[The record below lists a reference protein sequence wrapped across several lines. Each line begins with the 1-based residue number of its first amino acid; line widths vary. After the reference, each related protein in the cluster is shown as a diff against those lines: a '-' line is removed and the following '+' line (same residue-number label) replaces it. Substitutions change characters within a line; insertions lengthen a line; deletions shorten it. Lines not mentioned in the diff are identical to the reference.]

1 MCVQLINIHLLSKFS
16 SETIS
21 YCMKQS
27 PIHYFSLTQAEA
39 KLFHYINQF
48 HSNGYLANY
57 KKLDYSRLDSA
68 YITPFIPFV
77 HFYQFISSTS
87 QSIQNNAFC
96 FSSKYNKTILG
107 KDIFFKKEHF
117 CPSEQ

>member
-1 MCVQLINIHLLSKFS
+1 
-16 SETIS
+16 
-21 YCMKQS
+21 MKQS

>member
-1 MCVQLINIHLLSKFS
+1 
-16 SETIS
+16 
-21 YCMKQS
+21 MKQS

-77 HFYQFISSTS
+77 HFYQFVSLNS
-87 QSIQNNAFC
+87 QSIQNNGSWI
-96 FSSKYNKTILG
+96 SSKYIKPHIG
-107 KDIFFKKEHF
+107 KAVLFKSF
-117 CPSEQ
+117 